1 MPQDQIDMEALLEQ
15 ASGWGDV
22 LLKEPG
28 KERFAA
34 IRSHLRESL
43 RDQDVPSAARK
54 YLTERLIV
62 TAGKSG
68 KTSDLPKPLRDMIGN
83 EQAQRA
89 FVNDLQIGY
98 AMLVPKMNKRDARQV
113 VAAALDAAEEAG
125 VPPEALASLRRMPS
139 SRVIA
144 SAGPMATIAA
154 GALLSRMKRNPGI
167 KQAVL
172 MAAQLSSRKPPVG
185 VRFPALPPPPGMAEP
200 VSFTG
205 RAPPTTAIVPAS
217 TGGGPLAAVPTQP
230 LARGISGPGVTAGA
244 KPPPPTAIAR
254 TGGPITPRGPGGSIP
269 TPPGAAAGGAAAAA
283 GRKGI
288 VGWLGHALK
297 SKGIPLL
304 GLGFA
309 ALGIRHAVKGEQRRR
324 ELGAAMRITG
334 EVPPEYGRGYMVPTP
349 EGGEI
354 SAGQFLAA
362 MQERERQAK
371 IARFNAVTQEMNL
384 TRDVLSTIT
393 APNPEIEQLRARQ
406 TGRRTQLPG
415 RIRLGSARIPMA
427 PQPRSEDDVMK
438 WFDAIQREAAGGV

>member
-43 RDQDVPSAARK
+43 REQDVPSAAKK

-83 EQAQRA
+83 EQAQHA

-98 AMLVPKMNKRDARQV
+98 AMLVPKMNKRDAREV
-113 VAAALDAAEEAG
+113 VAAALDAVEEAG

-154 GALLSRMKRNPGI
+154 GALLSRMKQNPGV

-185 VRFPALPPPPGMAEP
+185 VRFPALPPPPGMAVP
-200 VSFTG
+200 VSFSPK
-205 RAPPTTAIVPAS
+205 APPTTAIVPARA
-217 TGGGPLAAVPTQP
+217 GGGPLATVPTQP

-244 KPPPPTAIAR
+244 EPPPTTIAR
-254 TGGPITPRGPGGSIP
+254 TGGPITPRGPGGPVP

-283 GRKGI
+283 
-288 VGWLGHALK
+288 
-297 SKGIPLL
+297 
-304 GLGFA
+304 
-309 ALGIRHAVKGEQRRR
+309 
-324 ELGAAMRITG
+324 
-334 EVPPEYGRGYMVPTP
+334 
-349 EGGEI
+349 
-354 SAGQFLAA
+354 
-362 MQERERQAK
+362 
-371 IARFNAVTQEMNL
+371 
-384 TRDVLSTIT
+384 
-393 APNPEIEQLRARQ
+393 
-406 TGRRTQLPG
+406 
-415 RIRLGSARIPMA
+415 
-427 PQPRSEDDVMK
+427 
-438 WFDAIQREAAGGV
+438 